1 VALYYNVR
9 VHPVTAAVLHFTPKI
24 KNCKKF
30 NDIISAAGRCTAR
43 RPFKNGRDV
52 GSGPLVSSNAAA
64 TNYVH
69 AVQTPARRS
78 AAVYFWVNFFISVHS
93 FLYFYT
99 HTMNRP
105 SVYNFILYYNIVL
118 LHQTTYTYPYIILY

>member
-1 VALYYNVR
+1 VALYYNMR

-43 RPFKNGRDV
+43 RPFKNDRDV
-52 GSGPLVSSNAAA
+52 GSGPLVSRLMLRIMY
-64 TNYVH
+64 TQFKH
-69 AVQTPARRS
+69 LRGRS
-78 AAVYFWVNFFISVHS
+78 AAVYFRVNFFFISVHS

-99 HTMNRP
+99 VGRINRP
-105 SVYNFILYYNIVL
+105 SVYNFILYFNIAL
-118 LHQTTYTYPYIILY
+118 LHHTVYTHI